1 MIYVIVGA
9 LFGDEGKGKIA
20 SYLARKFNYL
30 VRTGAIN
37 AGHTVLHEG
46 KEYKLRALP
55 SGMVTNKEAK
65 GLIAAGALISVE
77 VLKKEMKE
85 LGLDRNRVVIDK
97 HTGIIEEK
105 HKEMERTDETLRR
118 IGSTFQGVG
127 AAMAERVLRKLRLAK
142 DVPEVE
148 EIAEVGDVA
157 DVIMENVDKGVLIEG
172 TQGYFLSLYHGTY
185 PYVTSRDTTA
195 SAVLSE
201 VGLGPKW
208 ADEVVVVTKA
218 FVTRVGEGPLRGEL
232 PKEVA
237 ERLGF
242 VERGTVTGRPRR
254 AARLEDNID
263 LLKRAV
269 RANSATKV
277 AITKVD
283 VLFPKA
289 RGARSWRE
297 LPMEARAWIS
307 DVESELGV
315 PICYI
320 GTGPEAMETI
330 ERC

>member
-1 MIYVIVGA
+1 MIYVLVGA

-20 SYLARKFNYL
+20 SYLARKFKYL

-37 AGHTVLHEG
+37 AGHTVMHEG
-46 KEYKLRALP
+46 KEFKLRALP
-55 SGMVTNKEAK
+55 SGMVTNREAK
-65 GLIAAGALISVE
+65 GMIAAGALISID

-85 LGLDRNRVVIDK
+85 LGLERNRVIVDR
-97 HTGIIEEK
+97 HAGIIEER
-105 HKEMERTDETLRR
+105 HREMERNDENLRK

-127 AAMAERVLRKLRLAK
+127 AAMAERVLRRLRLAK
-142 DVPEVE
+142 DFPEIS

-157 DVIMENVDKGVLIEG
+157 DIIMENYDKGVLIEG

-208 ADEVVVVTKA
+208 ADEIVVVTKS

-254 AARLEDNID
+254 AARLEDNLD

-269 RANSATKV
+269 KANSATKV
-277 AITKVD
+277 AITKID
-283 VLFPKA
+283 ILFPKA
-289 RGARSWRE
+289 KGARNWYE

-307 DVESELGV
+307 DVESEIGV